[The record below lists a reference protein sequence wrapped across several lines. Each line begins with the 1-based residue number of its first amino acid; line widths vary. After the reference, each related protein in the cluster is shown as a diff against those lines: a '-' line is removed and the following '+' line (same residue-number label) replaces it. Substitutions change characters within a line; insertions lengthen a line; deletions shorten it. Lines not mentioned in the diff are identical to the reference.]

1 MIKAKRSHLI
11 LVLVVLAAVLVAV
24 DVSWRYDQISR
35 FPEYERK
42 QVETW
47 IEEGSF
53 PKCDPRGDTGIVD
66 VAQSLIKDCFS
77 RSRITGHVINTNPG
91 KPELDQV
98 YIHMAC
104 QTDAIAGRFQLVVGR
119 TDNRLW
125 CKYRYG
131 ADLGKIAEFSMNDLA
146 VTPERPALLDRI
158 LSRVSGR

>member
-11 LVLVVLAAVLVAV
+11 LVLVVLAAVLAAV
-24 DVSWRYDQISR
+24 DVAWRYDQISR

-53 PKCDPRGDTGIVD
+53 PKCDPRGDTGTVG
-66 VAQSLIKDCFS
+66 VAQSDIKDCFS
-77 RSRITGHVINTNPG
+77 RSRITDQVINSSPG

-98 YIHMAC
+98 YIQMAC

-125 CKYRYG
+125 CQYRYG
-131 ADLGKIAEFSMNDLA
+131 ADLGKIAEFNMNDL
-146 VTPERPALLDRI
+146 VYTPEPSLLDRI
-158 LSRVSGR
+158 LSRVSGK

>member
-1 MIKAKRSHLI
+1 MIKTKRSHLI
-11 LVLVVLAAVLVAV
+11 LVLVVLAAVWAAV
-24 DVSWRYDQISR
+24 DVAWRYDQISR

-53 PKCDPRGDTGIVD
+53 PKCDPRGDTGTVG
-66 VAQSLIKDCFS
+66 VAQSDIKDCFS
-77 RSRITGHVINTNPG
+77 RSRITDQVINSSPG

-98 YIHMAC
+98 YIQMAC

-125 CKYRYG
+125 CQYRDG
-131 ADLGKIAEFSMNDLA
+131 ADLGKIAEFNMNDL
-146 VTPERPALLDRI
+146 VYTPEPSLLDRI